1 MGGIKQ
7 KVATVIGLLIAVSV
21 GLGVGFNVGESTVL
35 KEQKLAVADQAGSSV
50 ISPNF
55 PTAPK
60 IPKYVLKGHEG
71 KLAVFIGDKKQPE
84 IVFDQYVHL
93 LPDIDRRELEKG
105 IEVENYEELLR
116 LIEDYTS

>member
-1 MGGIKQ
+1 MRGIRQ
-7 KVATVIGLLIAVSV
+7 KVATVFGLLVAVLV
-21 GLGVGFNVGESTVL
+21 GLGVGYNVGGSTVL
-35 KEQKLAVADQAGSSV
+35 NEQRVAVAEPARSSV

-60 IPKYVLKGHEG
+60 VPKYVLRIHEG

-84 IVFDQYVHL
+84 IIFDQYVHL
-93 LPDIDRRELEKG
+93 LPDVDRRELEKG